1 MVKLLLRFTTLNIQH
16 SNQNRCSMYTHLC
29 KIWIKLCYCRQR
41 CHRGGLCVDYQMVSA
56 LEFVSLLA
64 CKWYFNVEHNHFIS
78 KKLSYK
84 YPGCVVL
91 IPPYKACNLQVAHDY
106 QSGLKRVFCF
116 LEFRQQWIIQPVTV
130 QRGISQWQGTGGWLG
145 KMENCDYM
153 IRLNGIKFKL
163 RIYGVFSACV
173 RLQRRRPMTREAGR
187 EKGTSMTAIVRVS
200 PEPLTPQSVDEF
212 MNHAAVFVIDC
223 GWVVLAVVAWFDSTN
238 ELQWVETAVSW

>member
-1 MVKLLLRFTTLNIQH
+1 M
-16 SNQNRCSMYTHLC
+16 
-29 KIWIKLCYCRQR
+29 KLCYCRQR
-41 CHRGGLCVDYQMVSA
+41 CHRSGLCVDYQMVSA
-56 LEFVSLLA
+56 LEFVSVLA
-64 CKWYFNVEHNHFIS
+64 CKWYFNVEHNNFIS

-84 YPGCVVL
+84 YLGCLVL

-116 LEFRQQWIIQPVTV
+116 LEFSQQWIIQPVTV

-153 IRLNGIKFKL
+153 IWLNGIKFKL
-163 RIYGVFSACV
+163 RGFFSACV

-200 PEPLTPQSVDEF
+200 PELLTHQSVDHWIMQLSLSLTVVGLCWLWWLGLTPQMNCNEQKLQYLGSLSFLLCPASEWDCSVDFRTDLFLFACYRKRER
-212 MNHAAVFVIDC
+212 
-223 GWVVLAVVAWFDSTN
+223 T
-238 ELQWVETAVSW
+238 